1 MIVNKYQSILL
12 ILLGAFMGCEDNKPE
27 AELQEE
33 AIIVTTENVNVSN
46 FYYDIVNNLKTD
58 STTAWHLSIQTFGQ
72 YNMPSVIMGTVYVAV
87 YRDLKYEDI
96 TEAPTTFMED
106 YAVNNSVYG
115 YQGDQEILNYDMTV
129 HRVSVADPENV
140 YILYDPSKNK
150 TFKIQFIEYNSGIT
164 VFKFNQL

>member
-1 MIVNKYQSILL
+1 MRVKKYQPILL
-12 ILLGAFMGCEDNKPE
+12 ILLGTFIGCEENESKS
-27 AELQEE
+27 ELQEE
-33 AIIVTTENVNVSN
+33 AITVTTENVNVSN
-46 FYYDIVNNLKTD
+46 FYYDIVNELETD

-87 YRDLKYEDI
+87 YSDLKYDDI
-96 TEAPTTFMED
+96 TEAPPTFMED
-106 YAVNNSVYG
+106 YVANNAVYG

-129 HRVSVADPENV
+129 HMVSVANPDNV

-150 TFKIQFIEYNSGIT
+150 AFKIQFIEYNSGIT

>member
-96 TEAPTTFMED
+96 TEAPPTFMED
-106 YAVNNSVYG
+106 YAANNSVYG